1 MLKPERPGKPP
12 VDPALK
18 RRIEELIR
26 FKGGGHNEESVAD
39 IIENA
44 LKLLTDVKDSG
55 DVRVIQDASAKQKH
69 RGRDELLGW
78 YRKGIGIELIEDDL
92 LTWLRASSSRAA
104 A

>member
-1 MLKPERPGKPP
+1 MTSTTTGRRPKFNLHRDGFEDCAEHIA
-12 VDPALK
+12 VTIS
-18 RRIEELIR
+18 RT
-26 FKGGGHNEESVAD
+26 GGDFAVYIDHA
-39 IIENA
+39 
-44 LKLLTDVKDSG
+44 G

-92 LTWLRASSSRAA
+92 LTWLRASSARAA